1 MRVLFLAN
9 IPSPYRVDFFNEL
22 GKKCELTVTFEG
34 VQATDR
40 NEKWVCPEI
49 KSFHAVFLKGIR
61 TGSDQF
67 LCADIISVIKKG
79 YDHIIVGGYS
89 TPTGM
94 LAIEYMRFHRI
105 PFWIEAD
112 GGLISQDNVIKFYL
126 KKHLISS
133 ASGWFSSGKMT
144 TDYLVY
150 YGARREKVCKYPFTS
165 LYSND
170 ILQSVPSTKNKADI
184 KKRLEIKEEKMIL
197 SVGRFSYNGGY
208 GKGYDVLMK
217 AVHCCPDQYGLY
229 IIGDEPTDDFIKLKR
244 DLKMDNVHFL
254 PFKVK
259 KELKEY
265 YKASDV
271 FCLQT
276 RGDVWGLAVNEAMAA
291 GLPVITTDRCVAG
304 MELVEDGKTG
314 YVVPPED
321 EQLLAE
327 KIMRVLE
334 DDNLRLSMGRNG
346 LEKIRYWTIENM
358 AKQHY
363 WELLKENGD
372 Q

>member
-1 MRVLFLAN
+1 MKVLFLAN

-67 LCADIISVIKKG
+67 LCADIISVIKKE

-89 TPTGM
+89 TPTGI

-105 PFWIEAD
+105 QFWIEAD
-112 GGLISQDNVIKFYL
+112 GGLISQDNVIKFRL

-133 ASGWFSSGKMT
+133 ASGWLSSGKMT
-144 TDYLVY
+144 TNYFIH
-150 YGARREKVCKYPFTS
+150 YGANPDKIKEYPFSSISQKDLLCDVCTGELKENYRRELGLRGDKIV
-165 LYSND
+165 
-170 ILQSVPSTKNKADI
+170 
-184 KKRLEIKEEKMIL
+184 L
-197 SVGRFSYNGGY
+197 SVGKFKNNDGY
-208 GKGYDVLMK
+208 RKGFDVLLK
-217 AVHCCPDQYGLY
+217 AYTHCPSDYQLY
-229 IIGDEPTDDFIKLKR
+229 IVGDTPTKEFL
-244 DLKMDNVHFL
+244 DLKKALGLNNVHFL
-254 PFKVK
+254 EFMSKADLKKV
-259 KELKEY
+259 Y
-265 YKASDV
+265 CASDV
-271 FCLQT
+271 FCLPT
-276 RGDVWGLAVNEAMAA
+276 REDIWGLVINEAMAA

-314 YVVPPED
+314 YIVSPED

-372 Q
+372 R